1 MEYLSTNKIAIVDLA
16 TSKVTDQELDED
28 LVKEKIS
35 GAGITTALYE
45 EYQDEDP
52 IVLGTGLLTGTLA
65 PASALGMITA
75 KSPLTGKVC
84 HAPLTLYAGL
94 ELKFSGFDYVVIKGK
109 SQKPVYLWIHD
120 GVADISD
127 AKEVWGKDVWAS
139 TDTIRELMGDQ
150 LIQVLTIG
158 KAGESESDFAQVC
171 INYWPSGD
179 RWGFGKL
186 FGQKKLK
193 LVALRGMSL
202 LEVAD
207 AEGFVHQCK
216 ELLSALKAGAFT
228 DKKGIAEI
236 PVAIGEEDIR
246 KWLGPLVHRHQ
257 SCFNTPFPTN
267 TFVFLDEDPKL
278 LKESNKEEPGFLL
291 TDVYGLLGFK
301 KLGLSAADAC
311 ALLRECAK
319 YGIDAVAVSEL
330 SQKAGKKKPDE
341 IKKSFSGLKGTLE
354 SIGKGRFS
362 PWAPPKPIFANFGLP
377 ADGSQDAS
385 WWERR
390 QAVAYIFGI
399 HPIFALMSPELSEE
413 KLIELANIGTGL
425 GFTAGT
431 LDKVIADISK

>member
-16 TSKVTDQELDED
+16 TSKVTDREVDED
-28 LVKEKIS
+28 LVKERIG

-45 EYQDEDP
+45 EYQGEDP

-84 HAPLTLYAGL
+84 HAPFTLYAGL
-94 ELKFSGFDYVVIKGK
+94 ELKFSGFDYIVIKGK
-109 SQKPVYLWIHD
+109 SPKPVYLWIHD
-120 GVADISD
+120 GVADLND

-139 TDTIRELMGDQ
+139 TDAIRESMGDP
-150 LIQVLTIG
+150 LIQVLAIG

-171 INYWPSGD
+171 INYWASGD
-179 RWGFGKL
+179 RWGFGKV
-186 FGQKKLK
+186 FGQKKVK

-202 LEVAD
+202 LELAD
-207 AEGFVHQCK
+207 AEGFVQECK
-216 ELLSALKAGAFT
+216 ELLSALKSGAFVG
-228 DKKGIAEI
+228 KKGIEEI
-236 PVAIGEEDIR
+236 AAAIGEEDIR
-246 KWLGPLVHRHQ
+246 KWLGPLVHRHP

-267 TFVFLDEDPKL
+267 TFVFLEENPKRL
-278 LKESNKEEPGFLL
+278 EESEKEEPGFLI

-311 ALLRECAK
+311 ALLRESAK
-319 YGIDAVAVSEL
+319 YGMDAVAIAEL

-354 SIGKGRFS
+354 STGKGVFS
-362 PWAPPKPIFANFGLP
+362 PWAPPKPIFAKFG
-377 ADGSQDAS
+377 GNQDAS
-385 WWERR
+385 WWQRR
-390 QAVAYIFGI
+390 QALAYIFGI
-399 HPIFALMSPELSEE
+399 HSIFALMAPELSEE

-425 GFTAGT
+425 GLTPEA
-431 LDKVIADISK
+431 LDKVIVDISK

>member
-16 TSKVTDQELDED
+16 TSKVTDREVDED
-28 LVKEKIS
+28 LVKERIG
-35 GAGITTALYE
+35 GAGITAALYE
-45 EYQDEDP
+45 EYQNEDP

-65 PASALGMITA
+65 PASALGVITA

-84 HAPLTLYAGL
+84 HAPFTLYAGL

-109 SQKPVYLWIHD
+109 SLKPVYLWIHD
-120 GVADISD
+120 GVADIND
-127 AKEVWGKDVWAS
+127 GKEVWGKDVWAS
-139 TDTIRELMGDQ
+139 TDAIRELMGDQ
-150 LIQVLTIG
+150 LIQVLSIG
-158 KAGESESDFAQVC
+158 KAGESESDFAQVS
-171 INYWPSGD
+171 INYWASGD

-202 LEVAD
+202 LELAD
-207 AEGFVHQCK
+207 AEGFVQECK
-216 ELLSALKAGAFT
+216 ELLSTLKSGAFAG
-228 DKKGIAEI
+228 KKGIEEI
-236 PVAIGEEDIR
+236 PVAVGEEDIR

-267 TFVFLDEDPKL
+267 TFVFLEEDPKL
-278 LKESNKEEPGFLL
+278 LKESEREEPGLL
-291 TDVYGLLGFK
+291 ITDVYGLLGFK
-301 KLGLSAADAC
+301 NLGLSPADAC

-319 YGIDAVAVSEL
+319 YGIDAVAVAEL

-354 SIGKGRFS
+354 SIGKGVFS
-362 PWAPPKPIFANFGLP
+362 PWAPPKPIFANFG
-377 ADGSQDAS
+377 GSQDAS
-385 WWERR
+385 WWQRR

-399 HPIFALMSPELSEE
+399 HPIFALMSPELTEE
-413 KLIELANIGTGL
+413 KLIELANVGTGL
-425 GFTAGT
+425 GFSSET

>member
-1 MEYLSTNKIAIVDLA
+1 MEYLSTNKIAIIDLA
-16 TSKVTDQELDED
+16 ASKITDREVDED
-28 LVKEKIS
+28 LVRERI
-35 GAGITTALYE
+35 GGVGITMALYE
-45 EYQDEDP
+45 QYQSEDP

-94 ELKFSGFDYVVIKGK
+94 ELKYSGFDYLVIKGSSK
-109 SQKPVYLWIHD
+109 KPVYLWIHD

-127 AKEVWGKDVWAS
+127 AKDVWGKDVWAS
-139 TDTIRELMGDQ
+139 TDTIRELMGDS
-150 LIQVLTIG
+150 LIQVLAIG

-171 INYWPSGD
+171 INYWASGD

-202 LEVAD
+202 LEVAN
-207 AEGFVHQCK
+207 AEGFVNQCK
-216 ELLSALKAGAFT
+216 ELLTALKAGAFAE
-228 DKKGIAEI
+228 KKGIEEI

-246 KWLGPLVHRHQ
+246 KWLAPLVHRHQ

-278 LKESNKEEPGFLL
+278 LKESEKQEPGFLI

-319 YGIDAVAVSEL
+319 YGIDAVAIAEL

-341 IKKSFSGLKGTLE
+341 IKKSFSGLKGALE
-354 SIGKGRFS
+354 NIGKGRFS
-362 PWAPPKPIFANFGLP
+362 PWCPNFGLP
-377 ADGSQDAS
+377 ANE
-385 WWERR
+385 WERR

-399 HPIFALMSPELSEE
+399 HPIFTLISPELSEE

>member
-16 TSKVTDQELDED
+16 NSKVSDQELDED
-28 LVKEKIS
+28 LVEEKIG
-35 GAGITTALYE
+35 GAGITTALYQQ
-45 EYQDEDP
+45 YQNEDP

-84 HAPLTLYAGL
+84 HAPFTLYAGL
-94 ELKFSGFDYVVIKGK
+94 ELKYSGFDYVVIKGK
-109 SQKPVYLWIHD
+109 SPKPVYLWMHD
-120 GVADISD
+120 GVADVSD
-127 AKEVWGKDVWAS
+127 AKDVWGKDVWAS

-171 INYWPSGD
+171 INYWASGD

-202 LEVAD
+202 LELSD
-207 AEGFVHQCK
+207 AEGFVQQCK
-216 ELLSALKAGAFT
+216 ELLSALKAGAFAE
-228 DKKGIAEI
+228 KRGIAEI
-236 PVAIGEEDIR
+236 PVATGEEDIR
-246 KWLGPLVHRHQ
+246 KWLAPLVHRHQ

-267 TFVFLDEDPKL
+267 TFVFLDEDPGL
-278 LKESNKEEPGFLL
+278 LKESEKNEPGFLI
-291 TDVYGLLGFK
+291 TDLYGLLGFK

-319 YGIDAVAVSEL
+319 YGIDAVAVAEL
-330 SQKAGKKKPDE
+330 SQKAGKKKADE
-341 IKKSFSGLKGTLE
+341 IKKSFSGLKGSLE
-354 SIGKGRFS
+354 NMGKGTFS
-362 PWAPPKPIFANFGLP
+362 PWCPNFGLP
-377 ADGSQDAS
+377 ANE
-385 WWERR
+385 WERR

-399 HPIFALMSPELSEE
+399 HPIFAMVAPELSEE
-413 KLIELANIGTGL
+413 KLIELANVGTGL
-425 GFTAGT
+425 GFTSET

>member
-1 MEYLSTNKIAIVDLA
+1 MEYLSSNKITIVDLG
-16 TSKVTDQELDED
+16 TSKIAQKELDED
-28 LVKEKIS
+28 LVKENIG

-45 EYQDEDP
+45 QYQNEDP

-84 HAPLTLYAGL
+84 HAPFTLYAGL
-94 ELKFSGFDYVVIKGK
+94 ELKYSGFDYVVIKGK
-109 SQKPVYLWIHD
+109 SQKPVYLWMHD

-127 AKEVWGKDVWAS
+127 AKDVWGKDVWAS
-139 TDTIRELMGDQ
+139 TDAIRELMGDQ

-171 INYWPSGD
+171 INYWASGD

-193 LVALRGMSL
+193 GVALRGMSL

-216 ELLSALKAGAFT
+216 ELLSTLKTGAFAN
-228 DKKGIAEI
+228 KKGIAEI
-236 PVAIGEEDIR
+236 AVAIGEEDIR
-246 KWLGPLVHRHQ
+246 KWLDPLVHRHS

-278 LKESNKEEPGFLL
+278 LKESEKGEPGFLV

-301 KLGLSAADAC
+301 KLGLSAAEAC

-319 YGIDAVAVSEL
+319 YGINAVAVAEL

-341 IKKSFSGLKGTLE
+341 IKKSFPGLKGGLE
-354 SIGKGRFS
+354 SIGKGKFS
-362 PWAPPKPIFANFGLP
+362 PWCPNFGLP
-377 ADGSQDAS
+377 ENE
-385 WWERR
+385 WERR

-399 HPIFALMSPELSEE
+399 HPIFALMAPELSEE

-425 GFTAGT
+425 GFTAEI
-431 LDKVIADISK
+431 LDKVIADILK

>member
-28 LVKEKIS
+28 LVKEKIG

-171 INYWPSGD
+171 INYWASGD

-246 KWLGPLVHRHQ
+246 KWLGPLVHRHP

-413 KLIELANIGTGL
+413 KLIELTNIGTGL

-431 LDKVIADISK
+431 LDKAIADISK

>member
-1 MEYLSTNKIAIVDLA
+1 MEYLSTNKIAIVDL
-16 TSKVTDQELDED
+16 TNSKVSDQELDED
-28 LVKEKIS
+28 LVKEKVG
-35 GAGITTALYE
+35 GAGITAALYE
-45 EYQDEDP
+45 QYQNEDP

-84 HAPLTLYAGL
+84 HAPFTLHAGL
-94 ELKFSGFDYVVIKGK
+94 ELKYSGFDYVVIKGK
-109 SQKPVYLWIHD
+109 SPKPVYLWMHD

-127 AKEVWGKDVWAS
+127 AKDVWGKDVWTS

-171 INYWPSGD
+171 INYWASGD

-193 LVALRGMSL
+193 GVALRGMSL
-202 LEVAD
+202 LEVSD
-207 AEGFVHQCK
+207 AEGFVQQCK
-216 ELLSALKAGAFT
+216 ELLSALKAGAFAG
-228 DKKGIAEI
+228 KKGIAELS
-236 PVAIGEEDIR
+236 VAIGEEDIQ
-246 KWLGPLVHRHQ
+246 KWLAPLVHRHT

-267 TFVFLDEDPKL
+267 TFVFLDEDPGL
-278 LKESNKEEPGFLL
+278 LKESEKNEPGFLV
-291 TDVYGLLGFK
+291 TDIYGLLGFK

-311 ALLRECAK
+311 ALLRECAR
-319 YGIDAVAVSEL
+319 YGIDAVAVAEL

-341 IKKSFSGLKGTLE
+341 IKKSFSGLKGSLE
-354 SIGKGRFS
+354 NIGKGTFS
-362 PWAPPKPIFANFGLP
+362 PWCPNFGHP
-377 ADGSQDAS
+377 AGE
-385 WWERR
+385 WERR

-399 HPIFALMSPELSEE
+399 HPIFAMMAPELSEG

-425 GFTAGT
+425 GFTSET
-431 LDKVIADISK
+431 LNKVIGDISK

>member
-1 MEYLSTNKIAIVDLA
+1 MEYLSTHKIAIIDLA
-16 TSKVTDQELDED
+16 TSKVMDQELDED
-28 LVKEKIS
+28 LVKEKIG

-45 EYQDEDP
+45 EYQGEDP
-52 IVLGTGLLTGTLA
+52 IVLGTGLLTGTLT

-84 HAPLTLYAGL
+84 HSPLTLYAGL
-94 ELKFSGFDYVVIKGK
+94 ELKYSGFDYVVIKGK

-120 GVADISD
+120 GVADVND
-127 AKEVWGKDVWAS
+127 AKDVWGKDVWSS
-139 TDTIRELMGDQ
+139 TDTIRDLMGDQ

-171 INYWPSGD
+171 INYWASGD

-202 LEVAD
+202 LEVSD
-207 AEGFVHQCK
+207 AEGFVQQCK
-216 ELLSALKAGAFT
+216 ELLSTLKTGAFA

-236 PVAIGEEDIR
+236 AVAIGEGDIS
-246 KWLGPLVHRHQ
+246 KWLAPLVHRHL

-267 TFVFLDEDPKL
+267 TFVFLGEDPKL
-278 LKESNKEEPGFLL
+278 LRETEKKEPGFLI
-291 TDVYGLLGFK
+291 TDLYGLLGFK
-301 KLGLSAADAC
+301 KLGLSAAETC
-311 ALLRECAK
+311 TLLRECAK

-341 IKKSFSGLKGTLE
+341 IQKSFSGLKGTLE
-354 SIGKGRFS
+354 NIGKGTFS
-362 PWAPPKPIFANFGLP
+362 PWCPNFGL
-377 ADGSQDAS
+377 SS
-385 WWERR
+385 NEWEKK

-399 HPIFALMSPELSEE
+399 HPIFALLSPELSEE
-413 KLIELANIGTGL
+413 KLIELANLGTGL
-425 GFTAGT
+425 GFTSET
-431 LDKVIADISK
+431 LDKVIADITK

>member
-1 MEYLSTNKIAIVDLA
+1 MEYLSTHKIAIIDLA
-16 TSKVTDQELDED
+16 TSKVMDQELDED
-28 LVKEKIS
+28 LVKEKIG

-45 EYQDEDP
+45 EYQGEDP
-52 IVLGTGLLTGTLA
+52 IVLGTGLLTGTLT

-84 HAPLTLYAGL
+84 HSPLTLYAGL
-94 ELKFSGFDYVVIKGK
+94 ELKYSGFDYVVIKGK

-120 GVADISD
+120 GVADVND
-127 AKEVWGKDVWAS
+127 AKDVWGKDVWSS

-171 INYWPSGD
+171 INYWASGD

-202 LEVAD
+202 LEVSD
-207 AEGFVHQCK
+207 AEGFVKQCK
-216 ELLSALKAGAFT
+216 ELLSTLKAGAFV
-228 DKKGIAEI
+228 DKKGIEEI
-236 PVAIGEEDIR
+236 PAVIGEEDVQ
-246 KWLGPLVHRHQ
+246 KWLGPIVHRHL

-278 LKESNKEEPGFLL
+278 FKETEKKEPGFLI
-291 TDVYGLLGFK
+291 TDIQGLLGFK

-311 ALLRECAK
+311 ALLRDCAK
-319 YGIDAVAVSEL
+319 NGIDAVAVAEL
-330 SQKAGKKKPDE
+330 NQKAGKKKPDE
-341 IKKSFSGLKGTLE
+341 IKKSFSGLKGSLE
-354 SIGKGRFS
+354 SIGKGKFS
-362 PWAPPKPIFANFGLP
+362 PWCPNFGLS
-377 ADGSQDAS
+377 ANE
-385 WWERR
+385 WEKK

-413 KLIELANIGTGL
+413 KLIELVNLGTGL
-425 GFTAGT
+425 EFTAET
-431 LDKVIADISK
+431 LDKVIGDIIR

>member
-1 MEYLSTNKIAIVDLA
+1 MEYLSTHKIAIIDLA
-16 TSKVTDQELDED
+16 TSKVMDRELDED
-28 LVKEKIS
+28 LVKEKIG

-45 EYQDEDP
+45 EYQGEDP

-84 HAPLTLYAGL
+84 HSPLTLYAGL
-94 ELKFSGFDYVVIKGK
+94 ELKYSGFDYVVIKGK

-120 GVADISD
+120 GVADVND
-127 AKEVWGKDVWAS
+127 AKDVWGKDVWSS
-139 TDTIRELMGDQ
+139 TDKIRDLMGDQ

-158 KAGESESDFAQVC
+158 KAGESESDFAQAC
-171 INYWPSGD
+171 INYWASGD

-202 LEVAD
+202 LEVSD
-207 AEGFVHQCK
+207 AEGFVQQCK
-216 ELLSALKAGAFT
+216 ELLSTLKTGAFA

-236 PVAIGEEDIR
+236 AVAIGEGDIS
-246 KWLGPLVHRHQ
+246 KWLAPLVHRHL

-267 TFVFLDEDPKL
+267 TFVFLGEDPKL
-278 LKESNKEEPGFLL
+278 LRETEKKEPGFLI
-291 TDVYGLLGFK
+291 TDLYGLLGFK
-301 KLGLSAADAC
+301 KLGLSAAETC
-311 ALLRECAK
+311 TLLRECAK

-341 IKKSFSGLKGTLE
+341 IQKSFSGLKGTLE
-354 SIGKGRFS
+354 NIGKGTFS
-362 PWAPPKPIFANFGLP
+362 PWCPNFGL
-377 ADGSQDAS
+377 SS
-385 WWERR
+385 NEWEKK

-399 HPIFALMSPELSEE
+399 HPIFALLSPELSEE
-413 KLIELANIGTGL
+413 KLIELANLGTGL
-425 GFTAGT
+425 GFTSET
-431 LDKVIADISK
+431 LDKVIADITK

>member
-1 MEYLSTNKIAIVDLA
+1 MEYLSTNKIAIVDL
-16 TSKVTDQELDED
+16 TNSKVSDQELDED
-28 LVKEKIS
+28 LVKEKIG

-45 EYQDEDP
+45 QYQNEDP

-84 HAPLTLYAGL
+84 HAPFTLYAGL
-94 ELKFSGFDYVVIKGK
+94 ELKYSGFDYVVIKGK
-109 SQKPVYLWIHD
+109 SQKPVYLWMHD
-120 GVADISD
+120 GVADVSD
-127 AKEVWGKDVWAS
+127 AKDVWGKDVWAS

-171 INYWPSGD
+171 INYWGSGD

-202 LEVAD
+202 LELSD
-207 AEGFVHQCK
+207 AEGFVQQCK
-216 ELLSALKAGAFT
+216 ELLSALKVGAFAE
-228 DKKGIAEI
+228 KRGIAEI
-236 PVAIGEEDIR
+236 PVATGEEDIR
-246 KWLGPLVHRHQ
+246 KWLAPLVHRHQ

-267 TFVFLDEDPKL
+267 TFVFLDEDPGL
-278 LKESNKEEPGFLL
+278 LKESEKNEPGFLI
-291 TDVYGLLGFK
+291 TDLYGLLGFK

-319 YGIDAVAVSEL
+319 YGIDATAVAEL

-341 IKKSFSGLKGTLE
+341 IKKTFSGLKGTLE
-354 SIGKGRFS
+354 NIGKGRFS
-362 PWAPPKPIFANFGLP
+362 PWCPNFGLP
-377 ADGSQDAS
+377 ANE
-385 WWERR
+385 WERK

-399 HPIFALMSPELSEE
+399 HPIFAMVAPELSEE
-413 KLIELANIGTGL
+413 KLIELANVGTGL
-425 GFTAGT
+425 GFTSET

>member
-16 TSKVTDQELDED
+16 TSKVIDQELDED
-28 LVKEKIS
+28 LVKEKIG

-171 INYWPSGD
+171 INYWASGD

-385 WWERR
+385 WWERG

-431 LDKVIADISK
+431 LDKAIADISK

>member
-1 MEYLSTNKIAIVDLA
+1 MEYLSTKKIVIIDLA
-16 TSKVTDQELDED
+16 TSKITDQELDKD
-28 LVKEKIS
+28 LVREKIG
-35 GAGITTALYE
+35 GAGVTTALYDQ
-45 EYQDEDP
+45 YQGEDP

-94 ELKFSGFDYVVIKGK
+94 ELKYSGFDYVVIKGK
-109 SQKPVYLWIHD
+109 SPKPVYLWIHD

-127 AKEVWGKDVWAS
+127 AKDVWGKDVWAS
-139 TDTIRELMGDQ
+139 TDAIRELMGDS

-171 INYWPSGD
+171 INYWASGD

-193 LVALRGMSL
+193 GVALRGMSL
-202 LEVAD
+202 LEVSD
-207 AEGFVHQCK
+207 AEGFVKQCK
-216 ELLSALKAGAFT
+216 ELLSALKAGAFV

-236 PVAIGEEDIR
+236 PVAIGEEDIQ
-246 KWLGPLVHRHQ
+246 KWLAPLVHRHQ

-278 LKESNKEEPGFLL
+278 LKESEKKEPGFLI

-311 ALLRECAK
+311 ALLRECAR
-319 YGIDAVAVSEL
+319 YGIDAVAVAEL

-354 SIGKGRFS
+354 NIGKGKFS
-362 PWAPPKPIFANFGLP
+362 PWSPPKPIFANFG
-377 ADGSQDAS
+377 GSQDAQ

-413 KLIELANIGTGL
+413 KLIELANLGTGL
-425 GFTAGT
+425 GFTSET
-431 LDKVIADISK
+431 LDNVIADILK